1 MCAKHVE
8 KAVGL
13 ALLCHHPILFMRRI
27 LCLYSAH
34 LPYHTMTFNVIH
46 PELLFPLDFFQSK
59 MSASAIVFPH
69 K

>member
-1 MCAKHVE
+1 MCANHIE

-13 ALLCHHPILFMRRI
+13 SLLPLPPILFMRRI
-27 LCLYSAH
+27 SCLYSAH
-34 LPYHTMTFNVIH
+34 LPYHTITFNVIH